1 MLVASSF
8 GGLLLQFVDG
18 FLVLG
23 VLKTGCGIL
32 GVIYRVLGGG
42 DNPFLRPTGSH
53 SVCVYRWG
61 GLSRRACVNWRL
73 EQDVTWC
80 SEVESRAG
88 EVLNWG
94 TNHSHAEFGVPATAA
109 DGAGAAPVPPRH

>member
-1 MLVASSF
+1 M
-8 GGLLLQFVDG
+8 
-18 FLVLG
+18 
-23 VLKTGCGIL
+23 
-32 GVIYRVLGGG
+32 
-42 DNPFLRPTGSH
+42 
-53 SVCVYRWG
+53 
-61 GLSRRACVNWRL
+61 NWRP